1 MNKSYVLFSL
11 LFSKIRII
19 LLFLI
24 VFIFSTSILVLANL
38 SLNLKL
44 KLLENQVLTYQQAN
58 YYYIPFIQTKKEF
71 NSQER
76 IIFSVKNLKNNGETY
91 TSEYTINTFISQN
104 FKQDAL
110 NLINNFLLKGFK
122 VIFVMKSNYELIYS
136 PEIIYFYENL
146 PDYEKNKNLVQYI
159 KNNEYFL
166 NIAKNSITWM
176 KPLNDG
182 ELISEYQD
190 GYVKFNIKV
199 NYNFIGYKTIDL
211 NKRLAKLNTILYKAD
226 GRVLSVSSNLNLF
239 NGLELVDSQINS
251 FEYYEK
257 DTHIPVLLQRE
268 IKMKFNIIDDNF
280 RKEYY
285 KNTGSK
291 YFQFE
296 LLRTLMLV
304 SK

>member
-1 MNKSYVLFSL
+1 MGKLYVPFNL
-11 LFSKIRII
+11 LFSKIKIFFII
-19 LLFLI
+19 
-24 VFIFSTSILVLANL
+24 FIFLTSLLGLANL

-44 KLLENQVLTYQQAN
+44 KLLKNQVLTYQQAN
-58 YYYIPFIQTKKEF
+58 YYYIPFLQTKKGF

-91 TSEYTINTFISQN
+91 VNEYVINTFISQN
-104 FKQDAL
+104 FKQDTL

-122 VIFVMKSNYELIYS
+122 VIFVIKSNCELIYS

-146 PDYEKNKNLVQYI
+146 PDYEKNKNLVQDL

-166 NIAKNSITWM
+166 NIAKNSIIWM

-211 NKRLAKLNTILYKAD
+211 NKRLLSLNTMLYKAE

-285 KNTGSK
+285 KNTSSR

>member
-1 MNKSYVLFSL
+1 MGKLYVPFNL
-11 LFSKIRII
+11 LFSKIKIFFII
-19 LLFLI
+19 
-24 VFIFSTSILVLANL
+24 FIFLTSLLGLANL

-44 KLLENQVLTYQQAN
+44 KLLKNQVLTYQQAN
-58 YYYIPFIQTKKEF
+58 YYYIPFLQTKKGF

-91 TSEYTINTFISQN
+91 TNEYTINTFISQN
-104 FKQDAL
+104 FKQDSL

-146 PDYEKNKNLVQYI
+146 PDYEKNKNLVQDL

-211 NKRLAKLNTILYKAD
+211 NKRLAKLNTMLYKAE
-226 GRVLSVSSNLNLF
+226 GRVLSVNSNLNLF

-268 IKMKFNIIDDNF
+268 LKMKFNIIDDNF

>member
-1 MNKSYVLFSL
+1 MNKSYVLFNL

-24 VFIFSTSILVLANL
+24 VFIFSTLILVLANL
-38 SLNLKL
+38 FLNLKL

-58 YYYIPFIQTKKEF
+58 YYYIPFIQTKKGF

-199 NYNFIGYKTIDL
+199 NYNFIGYKNIDL
-211 NKRLAKLNTILYKAD
+211 NKRLAKLNTMLYKAE
-226 GRVLSVSSNLNLF
+226 GRVLSVNSNLNLF

-257 DTHIPVLLQRE
+257 DTHFPVLLQRE

>member
-1 MNKSYVLFSL
+1 MNKSYVLFNL
-11 LFSKIRII
+11 LFLKIKII
-19 LLFLI
+19 LLFFI
-24 VFIFSTSILVLANL
+24 AFIFLTSILVLANF

-44 KLLENQVLTYQQAN
+44 KLLKNQVLTYQQAN
-58 YYYIPFIQTKKEF
+58 YYYIPFIQTKKGF

-76 IIFSVKNLKNNGETY
+76 IIFSVKNLKNDGETY
-91 TSEYTINTFISQN
+91 TNEYTINTFISQN

-122 VIFVMKSNYELIYS
+122 VIFVIKSNCELIYS

-146 PDYEKNKNLVQYI
+146 LDYEKNKNLVQDL

-182 ELISEYQD
+182 ELISEYQE

-211 NKRLAKLNTILYKAD
+211 NKSLAKLNTILYKAE

-285 KNTGSK
+285 KNTGSR

>member
-1 MNKSYVLFSL
+1 MNKSYVLFNL
-11 LFSKIRII
+11 LFSKIKI
-19 LLFLI
+19 LLSF
-24 VFIFSTSILVLANL
+24 FIIFVFSTSILVLANL
-38 SLNLKL
+38 FLNLKL

-58 YYYIPFIQTKKEF
+58 YYYIPFIQTKKGF

-91 TSEYTINTFISQN
+91 TNEYTINTFISQN
-104 FKQDAL
+104 FKQDSL

-146 PDYEKNKNLVQYI
+146 PDYEKNKNLVQDL

-211 NKRLAKLNTILYKAD
+211 NKRLAKLNTMLYKAE
-226 GRVLSVSSNLNLF
+226 GRVLSVNSNLNLF

-268 IKMKFNIIDDNF
+268 LKMKFNIIDDNF

>member
-1 MNKSYVLFSL
+1 MNKSYVLFNL

-38 SLNLKL
+38 FLNLKL

-58 YYYIPFIQTKKEF
+58 YYYIPFIQTKKGF

-76 IIFSVKNLKNNGETY
+76 IIFSVKNLKNDGETY
-91 TSEYTINTFISQN
+91 TNEYTINTFISQN

-122 VIFVMKSNYELIYS
+122 VIFVIKSNCELIYS

-146 PDYEKNKNLVQYI
+146 PDYQKNKNLVQDL

-190 GYVKFNIKV
+190 GYVRFNIKV
-199 NYNFIGYKTIDL
+199 NYNFIGYKAIDL
-211 NKRLAKLNTILYKAD
+211 NKRLAKLNTILYKAE

-285 KNTGSK
+285 KNTGSR